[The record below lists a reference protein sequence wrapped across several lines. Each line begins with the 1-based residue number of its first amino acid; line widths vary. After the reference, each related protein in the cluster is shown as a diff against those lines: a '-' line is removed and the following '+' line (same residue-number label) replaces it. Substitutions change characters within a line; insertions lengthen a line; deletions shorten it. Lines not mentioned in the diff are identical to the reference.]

1 MNHESLQLLLSR
13 YLLKSEL
20 SRISSRGDE
29 PIFLGDDIISAG
41 LKYSGERNPLGFDL
55 KIVKIVI

>member
-13 YLLKSEL
+13 HLLESEL
-20 SRISSRGDE
+20 SRKRRRGDE
-29 PIFLGDDIISAG
+29 PIFLGDDIISADV
-41 LKYSGERNPLGFDL
+41 KYSGEWNPLGFDM